1 MKPTKRDQ
9 QCVFHALPSHIV
21 SGAGL
26 VNVVGGPSTSG
37 SLALDEVKKI
47 HDENVAK
54 LSALSKDEILEEQSR
69 IRASL
74 GKLLPR
80 N

>member
-9 QCVFHALPSHIV
+9 QCVFYALPSHIV

-26 VNVVGGPSTSG
+26 VNVVGGLSTSG

-74 GKLLPR
+74 GKLLP
-80 N
+80 